1 MKKLLS
7 LSLAL
12 ACVLSLAACA
22 GGEIEATIAPFPEFT
37 ATDFEGTVFTNE
49 MFRDYEATIVN
60 VWSNGCGS
68 CIEEMPELEEY
79 YQQFQEENINLI
91 SVAISAGDSEEERAK
106 SQEILLAKG
115 VTYTSLIP
123 DTESDFYKEFLMEIA
138 GYPAT
143 YIVDGEGNLVG
154 APLMGV
160 VKPQEDSLLH
170 RLELAQK

>member
-1 MKKLLS
+1 
-7 LSLAL
+7 
-12 ACVLSLAACA
+12 
-22 GGEIEATIAPFPEFT
+22 
-37 ATDFEGTVFTNE
+37 
-49 MFRDYEATIVN
+49 
-60 VWSNGCGS
+60 SNGCGS

-91 SVAISAGDSEEERAK
+91 SVAISAGDSQEERAK

-143 YIVDGEGNLVG
+143 YIVDSEGNLVG